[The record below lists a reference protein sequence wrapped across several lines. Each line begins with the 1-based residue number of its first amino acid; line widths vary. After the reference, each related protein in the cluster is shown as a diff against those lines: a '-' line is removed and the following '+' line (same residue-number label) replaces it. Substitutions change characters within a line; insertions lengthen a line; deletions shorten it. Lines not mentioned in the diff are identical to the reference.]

1 MATAPVNRRSR
12 LPVDKPAPLQAQQE
26 SEAAPNTTAAYYLAF
41 IVLGL
46 VLAVLGPTLPY
57 LAEQTGSQLSQVSI
71 LFAARSLGGFSG
83 ALLSSRLYDRR
94 AGHPILLGTLVVFIM
109 CLGLIPLIPALWLLA
124 GLLFVVGVAE
134 GVLDVGVNTLI
145 VWVHGR
151 SVGPFMNGLHFFFGL
166 GAFLAPII
174 VAQVLAFNGDVRWA
188 YWILALLVF
197 PALFWIARLP
207 SPHAPAARTDTESS
221 TAARTDALIVFLIA
235 VLLALYVGAEISFGG
250 WIFSYTVAMGLAA
263 ETTAA
268 YLTSLFWGTFT
279 IGRLLAIPLARVL
292 RPRAILLGD
301 LGIAAT
307 SVALIL
313 LWPQSQVVVWL
324 GTAGVGLSMASVFP
338 TVLTLAERRM
348 LITGTVTSMFFVGAS
363 VGGMTLPWLI
373 GQLFTAIGP
382 QMTMLAILV
391 DLGLAMMI
399 LTALLHYAPTS
410 ETG

>member
-1 MATAPVNRRSR
+1 MDKTAPG
-12 LPVDKPAPLQAQQE
+12 QAQRE
-26 SEAAPNTTAAYYLAF
+26 SVAPPSTTAAYYLSF

-57 LAEQTGSQLSQVSI
+57 LADQTGSQLSQVSI

-83 ALLSSRLYDRR
+83 ALLAGRVYDRR
-94 AGHPILLGTLVVFIM
+94 AGHPILMATLVVFLVS
-109 CLGLIPLIPALWLLA
+109 LGLIPLIPALWLLS

-151 SVGPFMNGLHFFFGL
+151 GVGPFMNGLHFFFGL

-174 VAQVLAFNGDVRWA
+174 VAQVLLYNGDVRWA
-188 YWILALLVF
+188 YWILALLVL
-197 PALFWIARLP
+197 PALLWIGRLP
-207 SPHAPAARTDTESS
+207 SPQAPQAGRDAGGPARIDTP
-221 TAARTDALIVFLIA
+221 TVLLMA

-250 WIFSYTVAMGLAA
+250 WIFSYALAMGVAT

-268 YLTSLFWGTFT
+268 YMTSLFWGAFT
-279 IGRLLAIPLARVL
+279 TGRLLAIPLASRL
-292 RPRAILLGD
+292 RPRAILFGD
-301 LGIAAT
+301 LGLAAA

-313 LWPQSQVVVWL
+313 LWPRTQAAVWL
-324 GTAGVGLSMASVFP
+324 GTTGVGLSLASVFP

-348 LITGTVTSMFFVGAS
+348 AITGKVTSIFFVGAS
-363 VGGMTLPWLI
+363 LGGMTLPWLI

-382 QMTMLAILV
+382 QTTMLAILV
-391 DLGLAMMI
+391 DLMLALMF
-399 LTALLHYAPTS
+399 LTALLHYAPPS

>member
-1 MATAPVNRRSR
+1 MDN
-12 LPVDKPAPLQAQQE
+12 PAPLQAQQE
-26 SEAAPNTTAAYYLAF
+26 SGTGLSTTAAYYLAF

-46 VLAVLGPTLPY
+46 VLAVLGPTLPS
-57 LAEQTGSQLSQVSI
+57 LAEQTGSLLSQVSV
-71 LFAARSLGGFSG
+71 LFAARSFGGFSG

-94 AGHPILLGTLVVFIM
+94 AGHPLLMATLVLFFI
-109 CLGLIPLIPALWLLA
+109 CLALIPVIPALWLLA

-151 SVGPFMNGLHFFFGL
+151 GVGPFMNGLHFFFGL

-174 VAQVLAFNGDVRWA
+174 VAQVLAYNGDVRWA
-188 YWILALLVF
+188 YWILALLVL
-197 PALFWIARLP
+197 PALFWLGRLP
-207 SPHAPAARTDTESS
+207 SPRAPQTSKEASAPARMDTF
-221 TAARTDALIVFLIA
+221 IVFLIA

-250 WIFSYTVAMGLAA
+250 WIFSYTVAMGVAT

-268 YLTSLFWGTFT
+268 YLTSLFWGAFT
-279 IGRLLAIPLARVL
+279 AGRLLAIPLASRL
-292 RPRAILLGD
+292 RPRTILFGD
-301 LGIAAT
+301 LGMGAA
-307 SVALIL
+307 SVALIMM
-313 LWPQSQVVVWL
+313 WPQTPAAVWL
-324 GTAGVGLSMASVFP
+324 GTAGVGLSLASVFP

-348 LITGTVTSMFFVGAS
+348 PITGKVTSMFFVGAS
-363 VGGMTLPWLI
+363 LGGMTLPWLI

-382 QMTMLAILV
+382 QTTMLAILV
-391 DLGLAMMI
+391 DLMLALMM

>member
-1 MATAPVNRRSR
+1 M
-12 LPVDKPAPLQAQQE
+12 QAQREGQ
-26 SEAAPNTTAAYYLAF
+26 AGWGPTAAYYLSF

-57 LAEQTGSQLSQVSI
+57 LAEQTGSQLSEVSI

-83 ALLSSRLYDRR
+83 ALLAGRLYDRR
-94 AGHPILLGTLVVFIM
+94 AGHPILIATLVVFFIG
-109 CLGLIPLIPALWLLA
+109 LGMIPLIPALWLLS
-124 GLLFVVGVAE
+124 GLLFVVGMGE

-151 SVGPFMNGLHFFFGL
+151 AVGPFMNGLHFFFGI

-174 VAQVLAFNGDVRWA
+174 VAQVLAINGDVRWA
-188 YWILALLVF
+188 YWILALLTL
-197 PALFWIARLP
+197 PALFWMARLP
-207 SPHAPAARTDTESS
+207 SPRAPVAGNGESNTKAQMDT
-221 TAARTDALIVFLIA
+221 LLVLLMA

-250 WIFSYTVAMGLAA
+250 WIFSYTVAMGVAA

-279 IGRLLAIPLARVL
+279 IGRLLAIPLASRL
-292 RPRAILLGD
+292 RPRAILFGD
-301 LGIAAT
+301 LGLAAT

-313 LWPQSQVVVWL
+313 LWPQAQFVVWL

-348 LITGTVTSMFFVGAS
+348 AITGKVTSIFFVGAS
-363 VGGMTLPWLI
+363 LGGMTLPWLI

-382 QMTMLAILV
+382 QTTMLAILI
-391 DLGLAMMI
+391 DLVLALMM
-399 LTALLHYAPTS
+399 LTALLRYAPSS